1 MQTASLIH
9 APSGA
14 DTRFLLEAVPA
25 AAYTCDPDGLIT
37 HFNQRAVELWGR
49 APKVNDPEDRFCGSF
64 RLFASD
70 GAAIPHDQC
79 WMALALKQNERFDGQ
94 EILIERPDGT
104 RVAALAHANPLRDE
118 AGQLTG
124 ALNVLVDITERKT
137 AEELRARLAAI
148 VSSSQDAIIGKT
160 LDGIITS
167 WNDAAE
173 RLYGYT
179 PEEVVGNPI
188 TLLLPAERPDEF
200 PAIMARIRRGERVEP
215 YETVRVAKDG
225 RRIDIWL
232 TVSPIHTS
240 DGRVIGASAIARDI
254 TERKRLHAELEEALR
269 LRNEVLATVTH
280 DLKSPLAGIS
290 GLAQVL
296 ELQLLRGREPTPGQL
311 TAGLRS
317 IHERAVVMARQLDE
331 LLDVAAL
338 EAGRPLDLQ
347 RQPTDLV
354 MLARQVAA
362 DVQGMTN
369 RHQIR
374 VAVEGPEQV
383 TGEWDPK
390 RLERVLHNLL
400 KNAVKFSPDG
410 GPVTVSISRDDESK
424 QSVVLTVRD
433 EGVGIP
439 ASDLP
444 TIFNRFQRGANVAGL
459 IDGTGLGLAA
469 VRQIVE
475 QHEGSIA
482 IESQEGVGTAVT
494 VRLPIV
500 ASDRSRSAAP
510 TL

>member
-1 MQTASLIH
+1 MQTTGLIH
-9 APSGA
+9 PLRAA
-14 DTRFLLEAVPA
+14 DMRLVLEAVPA

-70 GAAIPHDQC
+70 GSAISHDQC
-79 WMALALKQNERFDGQ
+79 WMALALNQNQQFNGQ

-104 RVAALAHANPLRDE
+104 RVTALAHANPLHDE

-137 AEELRARLAAI
+137 AEELSARLAAI

-160 LDGIITS
+160 LDGTITS
-167 WNDAAE
+167 WNDGAE

-179 PEEVVGNPI
+179 AEEVVGNPI
-188 TLLLPAERPDEF
+188 TLLLPPERPDEF

-225 RRIDIWL
+225 RRIDVWL
-232 TVSPIHTS
+232 TVSPIDTP
-240 DGRVIGASAIARDI
+240 DGRVVGASAVARDI
-254 TERKRLHAELEEALR
+254 TERKRLHAALEEALR
-269 LRNEVLATVTH
+269 LRNEVLATVAH

-296 ELQLLRGREPTPGQL
+296 ELQIRRGREPSSEQL
-311 TAGLRS
+311 TAGLLS
-317 IHERAVVMARQLDE
+317 IHQRASEMARQIDE

-354 MLARQVAA
+354 MLARQVATEL
-362 DVQGMTN
+362 QGTTN

-374 VAVEGPEQV
+374 VAAEDPGDV

-400 KNAVKFSPDG
+400 KNAVKYSPDG
-410 GPVTVSISRDDESK
+410 GPITVGIAGDDDSK
-424 QSVVLTVRD
+424 QSVVITVRD
-433 EGVGIP
+433 EGMGIP

-444 TIFNRFQRGANVAGL
+444 TIFDGFQRGSNVVGRF
-459 IDGTGLGLAA
+459 DGTGLGLAA

-475 QHEGSIA
+475 QHGGTVA

-494 VRLPIV
+494 VRLPV
-500 ASDRSRSAAP
+500 RPAAARTSAA
-510 TL
+510 